1 MNRIKELRKKRKI
14 TQIRLSIAAEV
25 SQETISAYENG
36 KAEPKMDKLIKIAD
50 FFKTGLGIFYCS
62 ILNICLLC
70 FPYANLAKILGA
82 ASGSIKAFS
91 KFYNVTTDYLLER
104 TNNDAPLSDLTNKV
118 VDEQLNEL
126 INNYARLNNLQRK
139 DLIWYSGIIE
149 QKDLK

>member
-14 TQIRLSIAAEV
+14 TQIRLNIAAEV

-36 KAEPKMDKLIKIAD
+36 KAEPKMDKLIRIAD
-50 FFKTGLGIFYCS
+50 F
-62 ILNICLLC
+62 LNT
-70 FPYANLAKILGA
+70 
-82 ASGSIKAFS
+82 
-91 KFYNVTTDYLLER
+91 TTDYLLER
-104 TNNDAPLSDLTNKV
+104 TDSDAPLNDLTNNV

-149 QKDLK
+149 NKDLNN